1 MLLFLFLFFLENEKL
16 KVEKQH
22 FLKNALQQTSTNCR
36 LYKSNCFTKD
46 MPSRFGS
53 SIQGMSYFERTYV
66 FSKTLNLYVQV
77 SLETTD
83 KFKNLIK
90 K

>member
-1 MLLFLFLFFLENEKL
+1 MF
-16 KVEKQH
+16 
-22 FLKNALQQTSTNCR
+22 LQQTCTNCR
-36 LYKSNCFTKD
+36 LYKSNCFTED

-53 SIQGMSYFERTYV
+53 SIQGMSYFERTCV

-77 SLETTD
+77 SLETTY